1 MVASGKS
8 FVQFYVRLILL
19 IFIIRIME
27 ISQSNLF
34 LHYNYFE
41 SPIYILG
48 AFLKNMKNEFSFM
61 ADILLKFKLTSFKI
75 YEK

>member
-1 MVASGKS
+1 
-8 FVQFYVRLILL
+8 
-19 IFIIRIME
+19 ME